1 MDIKPTDKWYF
12 RTTPLIITFL
22 AVGPLV
28 LPLIWF
34 NPNIKKNKKIVLTII
49 IVILSIFLTIATISS
64 IKSIIKYYGLINT
77 GYLK

>member
-12 RTTPLIITFL
+12 KTTPIIITFL
-22 AVGPLV
+22 AVEPLV

-34 NPNIKKNKKIVLTII
+34 NPNNKKNKKIVLS
-49 IVILSIFLTIATISS
+49 IVVSILSIFLGIATIISF
-64 IKSIIKYYGLINT
+64 KSIIKYYGLINI